1 MARFLLLDGYNLA
14 FRAYYGMPEL
24 TRSDGFPTS
33 VVHGWLRTLWMLEDL
48 QDPDVV
54 LAFFDLGAST
64 AREALQSDYKANRGK
79 TPEALELQIP
89 YVKQLTEALGIPV
102 IELRGVEA
110 DDLMAA
116 AAVHLAN
123 RGDEALLVSADK
135 DLGQILRPGIR
146 QILPPPTANPRLG
159 WRELDEAKLEEKYEV
174 RAEQI
179 PDYLALIGD
188 NSDNIPGLAGCG
200 PKTAVKWLKEYGTL
214 EAILANANYLK
225 PPRFQ
230 EKVAAEAEN
239 LRRNLQIV
247 TLDLKQDLAI
257 LEEEPREPDVYAAEE
272 ILLELEMKK
281 AASDTRNRY
290 LAGE

>member
-1 MARFLLLDGYNLA
+1 MSRFLLLDGYNLA

-33 VVHGWLRTLWMLEDL
+33 IIHGWVRTLWMLED
-48 QDPDVV
+48 QQNPDVV

-64 AREALQSDYKANRGK
+64 AREALQADYKANRGE

-89 YVKQLTEALGIPV
+89 YVKRLTEALGIPV
-102 IELRGVEA
+102 IERRGVEA

-116 AAVHLAN
+116 AAVKLVA

-146 QILPPPTANPRLG
+146 QLLPPPTANPRLG
-159 WRELDEAKLEEKYEV
+159 WRELDEAGLEEKYQIK
-174 RAEQI
+174 AEQI

-188 NSDNIPGLAGCG
+188 SSDNIPGLAGCG
-200 PKTAVKWLKEYGTL
+200 PKTAVKWLREYGTL
-214 EAILANANYLK
+214 EEILRHANYLK

-230 EKVAAEAEN
+230 EKVSAEAAN
-239 LRRNLQIV
+239 LRRNLKLV
-247 TLDLKQDLAI
+247 TLDLEEEVAI
-257 LEEEPREPDVYAAEE
+257 LEEEPREPDVGAAEA

-281 AASDTRNRY
+281 AAADTRKRY
-290 LAGE
+290 LESE